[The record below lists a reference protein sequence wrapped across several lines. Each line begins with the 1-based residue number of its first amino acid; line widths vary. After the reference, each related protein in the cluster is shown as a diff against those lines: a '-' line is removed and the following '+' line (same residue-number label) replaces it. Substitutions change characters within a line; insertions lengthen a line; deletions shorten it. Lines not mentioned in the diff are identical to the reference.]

1 MRRNILPRKLAKPIE
16 QQSDGT
22 WIIRYGIQPIGKTD
36 IEGNELVT
44 FASSIFLVKP
54 TLEMIKKS
62 IHRYAMS
69 VLDDEEILPLVANP
83 DLSVYLVLD

>member
-1 MRRNILPRKLAKPIE
+1 MQRNILPLKLAKPIE

-22 WIIRYGIQPIGKTD
+22 WIIRYGIQLIGEAD
-36 IEGNELVT
+36 NEGNELAT
-44 FASSIFLVKP
+44 FASSVFFVKP
-54 TLEMIKKS
+54 TPEMIKRS

-69 VLDDEEILPLVANP
+69 ILDDEEILPLVSSP